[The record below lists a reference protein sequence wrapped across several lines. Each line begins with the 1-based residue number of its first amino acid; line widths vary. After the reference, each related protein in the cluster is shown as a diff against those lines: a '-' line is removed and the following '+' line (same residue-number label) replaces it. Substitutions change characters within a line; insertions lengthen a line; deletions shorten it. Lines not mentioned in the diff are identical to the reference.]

1 MPGPT
6 NLPATKKWGNK
17 TFIADFQRFSQANL
31 WWIYSLSFP
40 KRNGNKE
47 RMRMNRK
54 KYRCFWYVFCSKSA
68 DVANA
73 NMSDSIIESFL
84 FATSTILQQQK
95 TSRHYCIN
103 IIEICWDT
111 IVLLHDC
118 PRAWA
123 LAPLPHIKYR
133 NWIQTPSGSHKYT
146 HSFPHFRIHISI
158 QLCNTRI
165 LNPPYYKIHKQF
177 AFCNDY
183 VESNLIICFPQKTQI
198 VKRVKMVQSTKS

>member
-40 KRNGNKE
+40 RRNGNKE
-47 RMRMNRK
+47 KMRINRK
-54 KYRCFWYVFCSKSA
+54 LSMFLIRFLHQKCRCCKCKYVRQYNRIFSFCYIYNFTTKKRPG
-68 DVANA
+68 
-73 NMSDSIIESFL
+73 I
-84 FATSTILQQQK
+84 
-95 TSRHYCIN
+95 YCIN

-165 LNPPYYKIHKQF
+165 LNPRYYKIHKQF

-183 VESNLIICFPQKTQI
+183 VESNLIICFPQKTRI